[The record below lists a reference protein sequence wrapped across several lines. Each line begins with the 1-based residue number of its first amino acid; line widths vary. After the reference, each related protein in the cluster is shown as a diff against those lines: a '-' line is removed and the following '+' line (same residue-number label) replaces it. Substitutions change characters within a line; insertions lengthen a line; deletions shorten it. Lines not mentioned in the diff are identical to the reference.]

1 MLRRNLGRDPRI
13 GIRWPYKALNFLPSK
28 QLWNYLTWKS
38 GGNQAN
44 PPYQLGK
51 SLTEARRVLIA
62 LPDDFQEILV
72 AFPVVQS
79 LVQGLPQAEF
89 LFLVDQQSAGFI
101 FSLFGPDR
109 AVGILWNQFHWGE
122 PHFRETV
129 LRAGSFRPDLTLNL
143 RGETP
148 PLMHFLLRSTQAS
161 IRIQVSG
168 EAPRPF
174 ANLIV
179 HAAEPSNHLR
189 RFLQTLKLWDLSD
202 RPITP
207 KWSRLTAS
215 PENLREASVRL
226 SSKGVNPE
234 KTRLFLWQDV
244 DPVRQ
249 RELFRTAV
257 TERAGQGAAQPLV
270 VISGSGPL
278 YASAPPPQDVILAT
292 PALEV
297 DSTGLLLGLFGQT
310 ARSIGL
316 NGPLL
321 HLAGISDTD
330 VEARFQESEAPWD
343 TSFLNPR
350 LRVVYEKA
358 GAANEPAG
366 AGIQGLVARS

>member
-1 MLRRNLGRDPRI
+1 MPRRNLGRDPRI
-13 GIRWPYKALNFLPSK
+13 GIRWPYKALNYLPSK

-38 GGNQAN
+38 GGNQVA
-44 PPYQLGK
+44 PPFQLGK
-51 SLTEARRVLIA
+51 SLSEARRVLVA

-79 LVQGLPQAEF
+79 LVKGLPQAEF
-89 LFLVDQQSAGFI
+89 LFLVDQQSAGFV
-101 FSLFGPDR
+101 FSLIGPDR
-109 AVGILWNQFHWGE
+109 AVSILWDQFHWGE
-122 PHFRETV
+122 PHFRDTV
-129 LRAGSFRPDLTLNL
+129 LRAGSFRPDLSINL
-143 RGETP
+143 RAETP
-148 PLMHFLLRSTQAS
+148 PLMHFLLRSAQAA
-161 IRIQVSG
+161 IRIQISG
-168 EAPRPF
+168 DAPRPF

-179 HAAEPSNHLR
+179 QAAEPSNHLR

-207 KWSRLTAS
+207 KWSRLAAS

-244 DPVRQ
+244 DPIRQ

-270 VISGSGPL
+270 VVSGSGPL
-278 YASAPPPQDVILAT
+278 YASTPPPQDVILAT

-330 VEARFQESEAPWD
+330 VEARFQEADAPWD

-350 LRVVYEKA
+350 MRVTYDKT
-358 GAANEPAG
+358 GAADTPAG
-366 AGIQGLVARS
+366 AGSQGP

>member
-1 MLRRNLGRDPRI
+1 MPRRNLGRDPRI
-13 GIRWPYKALNFLPSK
+13 GIRWPYKALNYLPSK

-38 GGNQAN
+38 GGNQPA
-44 PPYQLGK
+44 PPFQLGK
-51 SLTEARRVLIA
+51 SLAETRRVLIA

-72 AFPVVQS
+72 AFPMVQS

-89 LFLVDQQSAGFI
+89 LFLVDQQSAGFV

-109 AVGILWNQFHWGE
+109 AVAIHWEQFHWGE
-122 PHFRETV
+122 RHFQETV
-129 LRAGSFRPDLTLNL
+129 LRASAFRPELSINL

-148 PLMHFLLRSTQAS
+148 PLMHFLLRSAQAA
-161 IRIQVSG
+161 IRIQIAG

-179 HAAEPSNHLR
+179 QAAEPSNHLR
-189 RFLQTLKLWDLSD
+189 RFLQTLKLWDLTD

-270 VISGSGPL
+270 VINGSGPL
-278 YASAPPPQDVILAT
+278 YACAPPPHDVIQST

-310 ARSIGL
+310 ARCIGL

-321 HLAGISDTD
+321 HLAGISDTE
-330 VEARFQESEAPWD
+330 VEARFQASDAPWD

-350 LRVVYEKA
+350 LRVIYEKT
-358 GAANEPAG
+358 GAAETPAG
-366 AGIQGLVARS
+366 AGDQGLRARG